1 MCAEENNKIRTKH
14 SAQTH
19 LLITELLMDIN
30 HIVWCVMWCV
40 YVCVCVHSRIPVPGL
55 PNAQ

>member
-30 HIVWCVMWCV
+30 HTVWCV
-40 YVCVCVHSRIPVPGL
+40 VCVHSRTLVPGL